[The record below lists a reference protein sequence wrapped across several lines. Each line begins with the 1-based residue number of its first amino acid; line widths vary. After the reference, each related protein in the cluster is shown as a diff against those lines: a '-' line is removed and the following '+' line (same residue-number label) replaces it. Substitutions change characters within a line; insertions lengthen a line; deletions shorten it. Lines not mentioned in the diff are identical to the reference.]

1 MLIQRQVVSPE
12 IIDIQA
18 AVRELSRLYLYS
30 YVQTQVV
37 VIKENEA
44 MGLRGKE
51 AMRLRGKEGAF
62 VGRGRRRGD
71 VIIFYCLKN
80 SKTK

>member
-1 MLIQRQVVSPE
+1 MPMQHQVVSPE

-30 YVQTQVV
+30 YVQTHVV
-37 VIKENEA
+37 VIKEN
-44 MGLRGKE
+44 E

-71 VIIFYCLKN
+71 VIIF
-80 SKTK
+80 